1 MKLSTLKYVYILY
14 IYADRL
20 VLGDVLFDVAMGT
33 RGGFLQELASI
44 RPSEPEHSLAVLGQ
58 ISQKLVY
65 MCTPKLDTLLATN
78 DGDR

>member
-1 MKLSTLKYVYILY
+1 MKLGTLKYAYILY

-44 RPSEPEHSLAVLGQ
+44 RLSEPEHSLAILGQ
-58 ISQKLVY
+58 ISQKLV
-65 MCTPKLDTLLATN
+65 CTPKLDTLLATN